1 MKKVTRHAFSKKAI
15 MITASLFVTLALI
28 TTGFAAWLI
37 SSGAS
42 GEGTGNI
49 TTATIDDAHL
59 GLTVAMAEGK
69 DFVCFGPQADDKVP
83 HIMYDPPKD
92 GEKDD
97 KEVLTATVTGT
108 IKNYVRLKE
117 FNITIKIS
125 DKALTAAGYTWT
137 ETNEGSLKNR
147 TYTYNKALTA
157 AGYTWT
163 ETNEGS
169 LKNRTYTY
177 NAEKAYISLP
187 EYAVDT
193 DGRFLPLPSNPF
205 NKTTAPKT
213 ISAGDSMFT
222 DGTTENEKKFTFDVT
237 FGWGEKFEGCN
248 PGRYLDREEGPD
260 HLPSETYTVEQKLEI
275 MTELRKL
282 FVDESGNVDA
292 ANLKFVVTVE
302 AVSK

>member
-37 SSGAS
+37 SSGTS

-49 TTATIDDAHL
+49 TTATIDDARL

-69 DFVCFGPQADDKVP
+69 DFVCFGPQADDKHPDIRYKAPVG
-83 HIMYDPPKD
+83 D
-92 GEKDD
+92 EKDD

-108 IKNYVRLKE
+108 IKNYDRLEK

-147 TYTYNKALTA
+147 TYTYN
-157 AGYTWT
+157 AG
-163 ETNEGS
+163 
-169 LKNRTYTY
+169 
-177 NAEKAYISLP
+177 NACISLP

-193 DGRFLPLPSNPF
+193 DGRFLPLPSDSS
-205 NKTTAPKT
+205 KTTAPKT

-222 DGTTENEKKFTFDVT
+222 DGATENEKKFTFDVT
-237 FGWGEKFEGCN
+237 FGWGEKFKGCN
-248 PGRYLDREEGPD
+248 PGKYLDGEVPD
-260 HLPSETYTVEQKLEI
+260 HLPDKTYTVDEKMEI
-275 MTELRKL
+275 MTELRSL
-282 FVDESGNVDA
+282 FEDESGNVDA

>member
-49 TTATIDDAHL
+49 TTATIDDARL

-69 DFVCFGPQADDKVP
+69 DFVCFGPQENDTVP
-83 HIMYDPPKD
+83 DIRYIKKE

-97 KEVLTATVTGT
+97 KEVLIAAVTGT
-108 IKNYVRLKE
+108 ITNYDRLKE

-125 DKALTAAGYTWT
+125 DKALTAAGYEWT
-137 ETNEGSLKNR
+137 KTNEGSSKSR
-147 TYTYNKALTA
+147 TYTYKP
-157 AGYTWT
+157 
-163 ETNEGS
+163 
-169 LKNRTYTY
+169 
-177 NAEKAYISLP
+177 EKAYIALP

-193 DGRFLPLPSNPF
+193 DGRFLPLPSDTS
-205 NKTTAPKT
+205 KTTAPKT
-213 ISAGDSMFT
+213 ILAEDGMFT
-222 DGTTENEKKFTFDVT
+222 AGANANEKNFTFEVE

-248 PGRYLDREEGPD
+248 PGRYLDREIAD
-260 HLPSETYTVEQKLEI
+260 HLPSKTYTVDEKKAI
-275 MTELRKL
+275 MTELRSL
-282 FVDESGNVDA
+282 FLKDGEVDA
-292 ANLKFVVTVE
+292 ESLKFVVTVE

>member
-49 TTATIDDAHL
+49 TTATIDDARL

-69 DFVCFGPQADDKVP
+69 DFVCFGPQADDKHPDIRYKAPVG
-83 HIMYDPPKD
+83 D
-92 GEKDD
+92 EKDD
-97 KEVLTATVTGT
+97 REVLVATVTGT
-108 IKNYVRLKE
+108 IKNYDRLEK

-125 DKALTAAGYTWT
+125 DKALKAAGYTWT
-137 ETNEGSLKNR
+137 ETG
-147 TYTYNKALTA
+147 
-157 AGYTWT
+157 
-163 ETNEGS
+163 EGS

-177 NAEKAYISLP
+177 NAGNACISLP

-193 DGRFLPLPSNPF
+193 DGRFLPLPSDPD

-260 HLPSETYTVEQKLEI
+260 HLPDKTYTVDEKMEI
-275 MTELRKL
+275 MTELLNL
-282 FVDESGNVDA
+282 FTKDGAEEVDA
-292 ANLKFVVTVE
+292 ENLKFLVTVE

>member
-49 TTATIDDAHL
+49 TTATIDDARL

-69 DFVCFGPQADDKVP
+69 DFVCFGPQADDTVP
-83 HIMYDPPKD
+83 HIMYEAPKE

-108 IKNYVRLKE
+108 INNYDRLKE

-147 TYTYNKALTA
+147 TYTYN
-157 AGYTWT
+157 
-163 ETNEGS
+163 
-169 LKNRTYTY
+169 
-177 NAEKAYISLP
+177 AEKACISLP

-193 DGRFLPLPSNPF
+193 DGRFLPLPSDTS
-205 NKTTAPKT
+205 KTTAPKT

-237 FGWGEKFEGCN
+237 FGWGEKFKGCN
-248 PGRYLDREEGPD
+248 PGRYLDREEAD
-260 HLPSETYTVEQKLEI
+260 HLPDKTYTVDEKKEI
-275 MTELRKL
+275 MTELRSL
-282 FVDESGNVDA
+282 FEDESKNVDA

>member
-37 SSGAS
+37 SSGTS

-49 TTATIDDAHL
+49 TTATIDDARL

-69 DFVCFGPQADDKVP
+69 DFVCFGPQADDDVP
-83 HIMYDPPKD
+83 HIMYEPPKE

-108 IKNYVRLKE
+108 IKNYDRLKE

-125 DKALTAAGYTWT
+125 DKALKAAGYTWT
-137 ETNEGSLKNR
+137 ETGEGSLKSR
-147 TYTYNKALTA
+147 TYTYTGN
-157 AGYTWT
+157 
-163 ETNEGS
+163 
-169 LKNRTYTY
+169 
-177 NAEKAYISLP
+177 AYISLP

-193 DGRFLPLPSNPF
+193 DGRFLPLPSDPS
-205 NKTTAPKT
+205 KTTAPKT
-213 ISAGDSMFT
+213 ISAGNSMFT
-222 DGTTENEKKFTFDVT
+222 DGATENEKKFTFDVT

-248 PGRYLDREEGPD
+248 PGKYLDREVAD
-260 HLPSETYTVEQKLEI
+260 HLPSKTYTVDEKMEI
-275 MTELRKL
+275 MTELRSL

-302 AVSK
+302 AVSN

>member
-42 GEGTGNI
+42 DEGTGNI
-49 TTATIDDAHL
+49 TTATIDDARL

-83 HIMYDPPKD
+83 HIMYDPSKD

-97 KEVLTATVTGT
+97 KEVLVATVTGT
-108 IKNYVRLKE
+108 IKNYDRLEK

-125 DKALTAAGYTWT
+125 DKALKAAGY
-137 ETNEGSLKNR
+137 E
-147 TYTYNKALTA
+147 
-157 AGYTWT
+157 WT

-177 NAEKAYISLP
+177 NAGNACISLP
-187 EYAVDT
+187 EYAVDK
-193 DGRFLPLPSNPF
+193 DGRFLPLPSDPF

-213 ISAGDSMFT
+213 ISAEDSMFT
-222 DGTTENEKKFTFDVT
+222 AGANANEKNFTFDVT
-237 FGWGEKFEGCN
+237 FGWGEKFKGYN
-248 PGRYLDREEGPD
+248 PGRYLDREETDKPD
-260 HLPSETYTVEQKLEI
+260 KTYTVDEKKEI
-275 MTELRKL
+275 MTELRRL

-302 AVSK
+302 AVSL

>member
-49 TTATIDDAHL
+49 TTATIDDARL

-69 DFVCFGPQADDKVP
+69 DFVCFGPQADDKHPDIRYKAPVG
-83 HIMYDPPKD
+83 D
-92 GEKDD
+92 EKDD

-108 IKNYVRLKE
+108 INNYDRLKE

-147 TYTYNKALTA
+147 TYTYN
-157 AGYTWT
+157 AG
-163 ETNEGS
+163 
-169 LKNRTYTY
+169 
-177 NAEKAYISLP
+177 NACISLP

-193 DGRFLPLPSNPF
+193 DGRFLPLPSDTS
-205 NKTTAPKT
+205 KTTAPKT

-222 DGTTENEKKFTFDVT
+222 DGATENEKKFTFDVT

-248 PGRYLDREEGPD
+248 PGRYLDREVAD
-260 HLPSETYTVEQKLEI
+260 HLPSKTYTVEQKLEI
-275 MTELRKL
+275 MTELRRL

-302 AVSK
+302 AVSN

>member
-15 MITASLFVTLALI
+15 MITASLFVTFALI

-49 TTATIDDAHL
+49 TTATIDDARL

-69 DFVCFGPQADDKVP
+69 DFVCFGPQADDTVP
-83 HIMYDPPKD
+83 HIMYEAPKE

-108 IKNYVRLKE
+108 INNYDRLKE

-147 TYTYNKALTA
+147 TYTYN
-157 AGYTWT
+157 
-163 ETNEGS
+163 
-169 LKNRTYTY
+169 
-177 NAEKAYISLP
+177 AEKACISLP

-193 DGRFLPLPSNPF
+193 DGRFLPLPSDMS
-205 NKTTAPKT
+205 KTTAPKT

-237 FGWGEKFEGCN
+237 FGWGEKFKGCN
-248 PGRYLDREEGPD
+248 PGRYLDREEAD
-260 HLPSETYTVEQKLEI
+260 HLPDKTYTVDEKKEI
-275 MTELRKL
+275 MTELRSL
-282 FVDESGNVDA
+282 FEDESKNVDA

>member
-42 GEGTGNI
+42 DEGTGNI
-49 TTATIDDAHL
+49 TTATIDDARL

-69 DFVCFGPQADDKVP
+69 DFVCFGPQADDKHPDIRYKAPVG
-83 HIMYDPPKD
+83 D
-92 GEKDD
+92 EKDD

-108 IKNYVRLKE
+108 INNYDRLKE

-147 TYTYNKALTA
+147 TYTYN
-157 AGYTWT
+157 AG
-163 ETNEGS
+163 
-169 LKNRTYTY
+169 
-177 NAEKAYISLP
+177 NACISLP

-193 DGRFLPLPSNPF
+193 DGRFLPLPSDTS
-205 NKTTAPKT
+205 KTTAPKT

-222 DGTTENEKKFTFDVT
+222 DGATENEKKFTFDVT

-248 PGRYLDREEGPD
+248 PGRYLDREVAD
-260 HLPSETYTVEQKLEI
+260 HLPSKTYTVEQKLEI
-275 MTELRKL
+275 MTELRRL

>member
-42 GEGTGNI
+42 DEGTGNI
-49 TTATIDDAHL
+49 TTATIDDARL

-69 DFVCFGPQADDKVP
+69 DFVCFGPQADDTVP
-83 HIMYDPPKD
+83 HIMYEAPKE

-97 KEVLTATVTGT
+97 REVLTATVTGT
-108 IKNYVRLKE
+108 INNYDRLKE

-147 TYTYNKALTA
+147 TYTYN
-157 AGYTWT
+157 AG
-163 ETNEGS
+163 
-169 LKNRTYTY
+169 
-177 NAEKAYISLP
+177 NACISLP

-193 DGRFLPLPSNPF
+193 DGRFLPLPSDTS
-205 NKTTAPKT
+205 KTTAPKT
-213 ISAGDSMFT
+213 ISARDSMFT

-237 FGWGEKFEGCN
+237 FGWGEKFKGCN
-248 PGRYLDREEGPD
+248 PGKYLDREVD
-260 HLPSETYTVEQKLEI
+260 DAHLPDKTYTVNEKKEI
-275 MTELRKL
+275 MTELRSL

-302 AVSK
+302 AVSL

>member
-37 SSGAS
+37 SSGTS
-42 GEGTGNI
+42 DEGTGNI
-49 TTATIDDAHL
+49 TTATIDDARL

-69 DFVCFGPQADDKVP
+69 DFVCFGPQADDTVP
-83 HIMYDPPKD
+83 HIMYEAPKE

-108 IKNYVRLKE
+108 INNYDRLKE

-137 ETNEGSLKNR
+137 ETNEGSLK
-147 TYTYNKALTA
+147 
-157 AGYTWT
+157 
-163 ETNEGS
+163 S
-169 LKNRTYTY
+169 RTYTY

-193 DGRFLPLPSNPF
+193 DGRFLPLPSDMS
-205 NKTTAPKT
+205 KTTAPKT

-222 DGTTENEKKFTFDVT
+222 DGATENEKRFTFDVT
-237 FGWGEKFEGCN
+237 FGWGEKFKGCN

-260 HLPSETYTVEQKLEI
+260 HLPDKTYTVNEKMEI
-275 MTELRKL
+275 MTELLNL
-282 FVDESGNVDA
+282 FTKDGAEEVDA
-292 ANLKFVVTVE
+292 ENLKFVVTVE

>member
-49 TTATIDDAHL
+49 TTATIDDARL

-69 DFVCFGPQADDKVP
+69 DFVCFGPQADDNHPDIRYKK
-83 HIMYDPPKD
+83 PKE

-97 KEVLTATVTGT
+97 KEVLVATVTGT
-108 IKNYVRLKE
+108 IKNYDRLKE
-117 FNITIKIS
+117 FNITIKIC

-137 ETNEGSLKNR
+137 GTNEGES
-147 TYTYNKALTA
+147 
-157 AGYTWT
+157 
-163 ETNEGS
+163 S
-169 LKNRTYTY
+169 RTYTY

-193 DGRFLPLPSNPF
+193 DGRFLPLPSDMS
-205 NKTTAPKT
+205 KTTAPKT
-213 ISAGDSMFT
+213 ISAGNSMFT

-248 PGRYLDREEGPD
+248 PGKYLDGEEPG
-260 HLPSETYTVEQKLEI
+260 HVPSETYTVEQKLEI
-275 MTELRKL
+275 MTKLRSF

-302 AVSK
+302 AVSN

>member
-49 TTATIDDAHL
+49 TTATIDDARL

-83 HIMYDPPKD
+83 HIMYDLPKE

-108 IKNYVRLKE
+108 IKNYDRLEK

-125 DKALTAAGYTWT
+125 DKALKAAGYEWT
-137 ETNEGSLKNR
+137 EPNEGSSESR
-147 TYTYNKALTA
+147 TYTYKP
-157 AGYTWT
+157 
-163 ETNEGS
+163 
-169 LKNRTYTY
+169 
-177 NAEKAYISLP
+177 EKACISLP
-187 EYAVDT
+187 EYAVDK
-193 DGRFLPLPSNPF
+193 DGRFLPLPSDPF

-248 PGRYLDREEGPD
+248 PGKYLDGEEPG
-260 HLPSETYTVEQKLEI
+260 HVPSETYTVEQKLEI
-275 MTELRKL
+275 MTELRRL

>member
-49 TTATIDDAHL
+49 TTATIDDARL

-69 DFVCFGPQADDKVP
+69 DFVCFGPQADDTVP
-83 HIMYDPPKD
+83 HIMYEAPKE

-108 IKNYVRLKE
+108 IKNYDRLKE

-147 TYTYNKALTA
+147 TYTYN
-157 AGYTWT
+157 AG
-163 ETNEGS
+163 
-169 LKNRTYTY
+169 
-177 NAEKAYISLP
+177 NACISLP

-193 DGRFLPLPSNPF
+193 DGRFLPLPSDTS
-205 NKTTAPKT
+205 KTTAPKT

-222 DGTTENEKKFTFDVT
+222 DGATENEKKFTFDVT

-248 PGRYLDREEGPD
+248 PGRYLDREVPG
-260 HLPSETYTVEQKLEI
+260 HVPSETYTVDDKLKI
-275 MTELRKL
+275 MTELLSL
-282 FVDESGNVDA
+282 FKDESGNVDA

>member
-1 MKKVTRHAFSKKAI
+1 

-37 SSGAS
+37 SSGTS

-49 TTATIDDAHL
+49 TTATIDDARL

-69 DFVCFGPQADDKVP
+69 DFVCFGPQAGDDVP
-83 HIMYDPPKD
+83 HIMYELPKE

-108 IKNYVRLKE
+108 IKNYDRLKE

-125 DKALTAAGYTWT
+125 DKALTAAGYTWP
-137 ETNEGSLKNR
+137 ETGES
-147 TYTYNKALTA
+147 
-157 AGYTWT
+157 
-163 ETNEGS
+163 S
-169 LKNRTYTY
+169 RTYTY

-193 DGRFLPLPSNPF
+193 YGRFLPLPSDTS
-205 NKTTAPKT
+205 KTTAPKT

-222 DGTTENEKKFTFDVT
+222 AGANENEKKFTFDVT
-237 FGWGEKFEGCN
+237 FGWGEKFKGCN
-248 PGRYLDREEGPD
+248 PGKYLDRE
-260 HLPSETYTVEQKLEI
+260 
-275 MTELRKL
+275 
-282 FVDESGNVDA
+282 VDDA
-292 ANLKFVVTVE
+292 HIP
-302 AVSK
+302 

>member
-49 TTATIDDAHL
+49 TTATIDDARL

-69 DFVCFGPQADDKVP
+69 DFVCFGPQADDNHPDIRYK
-83 HIMYDPPKD
+83 KTKE
-92 GEKDD
+92 GEKGD
-97 KEVLTATVTGT
+97 KEVLVATVTGT
-108 IKNYVRLKE
+108 IKNYDRLEK

-125 DKALTAAGYTWT
+125 DKALKAAGYEWT
-137 ETNEGSLKNR
+137 GTNEGES
-147 TYTYNKALTA
+147 
-157 AGYTWT
+157 
-163 ETNEGS
+163 S
-169 LKNRTYTY
+169 RTYTY

-193 DGRFLPLPSNPF
+193 AGRFLPLPSNPDNPD

-213 ISAGDSMFT
+213 ILATDSMFT
-222 DGTTENEKKFTFDVT
+222 AGANENEKKFTFDVT

-248 PGRYLDREEGPD
+248 PGKYLDRELTD

-275 MTELRKL
+275 MTELRRL

>member
-83 HIMYDPPKD
+83 HIMYELPKE

-108 IKNYVRLKE
+108 IKNYDRLEK

-137 ETNEGSLKNR
+137 ETNEGSLK
-147 TYTYNKALTA
+147 
-157 AGYTWT
+157 
-163 ETNEGS
+163 S
-169 LKNRTYTY
+169 RTYTY

-193 DGRFLPLPSNPF
+193 DGRFLPLPSDPD

-213 ISAGDSMFT
+213 ISAGNSMFT

-275 MTELRKL
+275 MTELRRL

>member
-49 TTATIDDAHL
+49 TTATIDDARL

-69 DFVCFGPQADDKVP
+69 DFVCFGPQAGDNVP
-83 HIMYDPPKD
+83 DIRYKAPVGD
-92 GEKDD
+92 EKDD
-97 KEVLTATVTGT
+97 REVLVATVTGT
-108 IKNYVRLKE
+108 IKNYDRLEK

-125 DKALTAAGYTWT
+125 DKALKAAGYTWT
-137 ETNEGSLKNR
+137 ETG
-147 TYTYNKALTA
+147 
-157 AGYTWT
+157 
-163 ETNEGS
+163 EGS

-177 NAEKAYISLP
+177 NAGNACISLP

-193 DGRFLPLPSNPF
+193 DGRFLPLPSDPS

-222 DGTTENEKKFTFDVT
+222 DGTTQNEKKFTFDVT

-275 MTELRKL
+275 MTELRRL

>member
-42 GEGTGNI
+42 DEGTGNI
-49 TTATIDDAHL
+49 TTATIDDARL

-83 HIMYDPPKD
+83 HIMYDPSKD

-97 KEVLTATVTGT
+97 KEVLVATVTGT
-108 IKNYVRLKE
+108 IKNYDRLEK

-125 DKALTAAGYTWT
+125 DKALKAAGY
-137 ETNEGSLKNR
+137 E
-147 TYTYNKALTA
+147 
-157 AGYTWT
+157 WT

-177 NAEKAYISLP
+177 NAGNACISLP
-187 EYAVDT
+187 EYAVDK
-193 DGRFLPLPSNPF
+193 DGRFLPLPSDTS
-205 NKTTAPKT
+205 KTTAPKT
-213 ISAGDSMFT
+213 ILATDSMFT
-222 DGTTENEKKFTFDVT
+222 AGATENEKKFTFDVT
-237 FGWGEKFEGCN
+237 FGWCEKFEGCN
-248 PGRYLDREEGPD
+248 PGKYLDGEVPG
-260 HLPSETYTVEQKLEI
+260 HVPSETYTVDDKLKI
-275 MTELRKL
+275 MTELLSL

-292 ANLKFVVTVE
+292 DNLKFVVTVE
-302 AVSK
+302 AVSN

>member
-37 SSGAS
+37 SSGTS

-49 TTATIDDAHL
+49 TTATIDDARL

-69 DFVCFGPQADDKVP
+69 DFVCFGPPADDDVP
-83 HIMYDPPKD
+83 HIMYELPKE

-108 IKNYVRLKE
+108 IRNYDRLKE

-125 DKALTAAGYTWT
+125 DKALKAAGYTWP
-137 ETNEGSLKNR
+137 ETGES
-147 TYTYNKALTA
+147 
-157 AGYTWT
+157 
-163 ETNEGS
+163 S
-169 LKNRTYTY
+169 RTYTY

-193 DGRFLPLPSNPF
+193 YGRFLPLPSDTS
-205 NKTTAPKT
+205 KTTAPKT
-213 ISAGDSMFT
+213 ISAEDSMFT
-222 DGTTENEKKFTFDVT
+222 AGANANEKNFTFDVT
-237 FGWGEKFEGCN
+237 FGWGEKFKGCN
-248 PGRYLDREEGPD
+248 PGKYLDRELAD

-275 MTELRKL
+275 MTELRRL

>member
-49 TTATIDDAHL
+49 TTATIDDARL

-69 DFVCFGPQADDKVP
+69 DFVCFGPQADDNHPDIRYKK
-83 HIMYDPPKD
+83 PKA

-108 IKNYVRLKE
+108 IKNYDRLKE

-137 ETNEGSLKNR
+137 GTNEGES
-147 TYTYNKALTA
+147 
-157 AGYTWT
+157 
-163 ETNEGS
+163 S
-169 LKNRTYTY
+169 RTYTY

-193 DGRFLPLPSNPF
+193 DGRFLPLPSDMS
-205 NKTTAPKT
+205 KTTAPKT

-222 DGTTENEKKFTFDVT
+222 DGATENEKRFTFDVT
-237 FGWGEKFEGCN
+237 FGWGEKFKGCN

-260 HLPSETYTVEQKLEI
+260 HLPDKTYTVDEKMEI
-275 MTELRKL
+275 MTKLRSL
-282 FVDESGNVDA
+282 FEDGSGNVDA
-292 ANLKFVVTVE
+292 DNLKFVVTVE
-302 AVSK
+302 AVSN

>member
-37 SSGAS
+37 SSGTS

-49 TTATIDDAHL
+49 TTATIDDARL

-83 HIMYDPPKD
+83 HIMYDPPKE
-92 GEKDD
+92 GEKED

-108 IKNYVRLKE
+108 INNYDRLKE

-137 ETNEGSLKNR
+137 ETGEGSLKSR
-147 TYTYNKALTA
+147 TYTYS
-157 AGYTWT
+157 AG
-163 ETNEGS
+163 
-169 LKNRTYTY
+169 
-177 NAEKAYISLP
+177 NACISLP

-193 DGRFLPLPSNPF
+193 DGRFLPLPSDKS
-205 NKTTAPKT
+205 KTTAPKT

-222 DGTTENEKKFTFDVT
+222 DGATENEKKFTFDVT
-237 FGWGEKFEGCN
+237 FGWGEKFKGCN
-248 PGRYLDREEGPD
+248 PGKYLDRELPD
-260 HLPSETYTVEQKLEI
+260 HLPDKTYTVDEKMEI
-275 MTELRKL
+275 MTELRSL
-282 FVDESGNVDA
+282 FEDGSGNVDA

-302 AVSK
+302 AVSL

>member
-92 GEKDD
+92 GKKDD

-125 DKALTAAGYTWT
+125 DKALTAAGYEWT
-137 ETNEGSLKNR
+137 ETGEGSSKSR
-147 TYTYNKALTA
+147 TYTY
-157 AGYTWT
+157 
-163 ETNEGS
+163 S
-169 LKNRTYTY
+169 
-177 NAEKAYISLP
+177 AEKAYIALP
-187 EYAVDT
+187 GYAVDT
-193 DGRFLPLPSNPF
+193 DGRFLPLPSDTS
-205 NKTTAPKT
+205 KTTAPKT
-213 ISAGDSMFT
+213 ISAEDSMFT
-222 DGTTENEKKFTFDVT
+222 AGANANEKNFTFDVT
-237 FGWGEKFEGCN
+237 FGWGEKFKGCN
-248 PGRYLDREEGPD
+248 PGKYLDREEGPD

-275 MTELRKL
+275 MTELRRL

>member
-42 GEGTGNI
+42 DEGTGNI
-49 TTATIDDAHL
+49 TTATIDDARL

-69 DFVCFGPQADDKVP
+69 DFVCFGPQADDNHPDIRYKK
-83 HIMYDPPKD
+83 PKA

-108 IKNYVRLKE
+108 IKNYDRLEK

-137 ETNEGSLKNR
+137 GTNEGES
-147 TYTYNKALTA
+147 
-157 AGYTWT
+157 
-163 ETNEGS
+163 S
-169 LKNRTYTY
+169 RTYTY

-193 DGRFLPLPSNPF
+193 DGRFLPLPSDMS
-205 NKTTAPKT
+205 KTTAPKT

-222 DGTTENEKKFTFDVT
+222 DGATENEKRFTFDVT
-237 FGWGEKFEGCN
+237 FGWGEKFKGCN

-260 HLPSETYTVEQKLEI
+260 HLPDKTYTVDEKMEI
-275 MTELRKL
+275 MTKLRSL
-282 FVDESGNVDA
+282 FEDGSGNVDA
-292 ANLKFVVTVE
+292 DNLKFVVTVE
-302 AVSK
+302 AVSN

>member
-49 TTATIDDAHL
+49 TTATIDDARL

-69 DFVCFGPQADDKVP
+69 DFVCFGPQADDIVP
-83 HIMYDPPKD
+83 DIRYRAPKE

-97 KEVLTATVTGT
+97 KEVLVATVTGT
-108 IKNYVRLKE
+108 IKNYDRLKE
-117 FNITIKIS
+117 FKITIKIS

-147 TYTYNKALTA
+147 TYTYN
-157 AGYTWT
+157 AG
-163 ETNEGS
+163 
-169 LKNRTYTY
+169 
-177 NAEKAYISLP
+177 NACISLP
-187 EYAVDT
+187 EYAVDK
-193 DGRFLPLPSNPF
+193 DGRFLPLPSDPS

-222 DGTTENEKKFTFDVT
+222 AGANENEKKFSFDVT
-237 FGWGEKFEGCN
+237 FGWGAKFEGYN
-248 PGRYLDREEGPD
+248 PGKYLDGEIPD
-260 HLPSETYTVEQKLEI
+260 HSPDEIFAGASTLEEIVDIKKEI
-275 MTELRKL
+275 MTELRSL

>member
-42 GEGTGNI
+42 DEGTGNI
-49 TTATIDDAHL
+49 TTATIDDARL

-69 DFVCFGPQADDKVP
+69 DFVCFGPQADDDVP
-83 HIMYDPPKD
+83 HIMYEPPKE

-108 IKNYVRLKE
+108 IKNYDRLKE

-125 DKALTAAGYTWT
+125 DKALKAAGYTWP
-137 ETNEGSLKNR
+137 ETGES
-147 TYTYNKALTA
+147 
-157 AGYTWT
+157 
-163 ETNEGS
+163 S
-169 LKNRTYTY
+169 RTYTY

-193 DGRFLPLPSNPF
+193 YGRFLPLPSDTS
-205 NKTTAPKT
+205 KTTAPKT

-222 DGTTENEKKFTFDVT
+222 AGANENEKKFTFDVT
-237 FGWGEKFEGCN
+237 FGWGEKFKGCN
-248 PGRYLDREEGPD
+248 PGKYLDREVD
-260 HLPSETYTVEQKLEI
+260 DAHLPDKTYTVNEKKEI
-275 MTELRKL
+275 MTELRSL
-282 FVDESGNVDA
+282 FEDGSGNVDA
-292 ANLKFVVTVE
+292 DNLKFVVTVE

>member
-49 TTATIDDAHL
+49 TTATIDDARL

-69 DFVCFGPQADDKVP
+69 DFVCFGPQADDTVP
-83 HIMYDPPKD
+83 HIMYEAPKE

-108 IKNYVRLKE
+108 IKNYDRLEK

-137 ETNEGSLKNR
+137 GTNEGES
-147 TYTYNKALTA
+147 
-157 AGYTWT
+157 
-163 ETNEGS
+163 S
-169 LKNRTYTY
+169 RTYTY

-193 DGRFLPLPSNPF
+193 DGRFLPLPSDPD

-222 DGTTENEKKFTFDVT
+222 AGANKNEKKFTFDVT
-237 FGWGEKFEGCN
+237 FGWGEKFKGCN
-248 PGRYLDREEGPD
+248 PGKYLDREVD
-260 HLPSETYTVEQKLEI
+260 DAHLPDKTYTVNEKKEI
-275 MTELRKL
+275 MTELRSL

>member
-49 TTATIDDAHL
+49 TTATIDDARL

-69 DFVCFGPQADDKVP
+69 DFVCFGPQADDKHPDIRYKAPVG
-83 HIMYDPPKD
+83 D
-92 GEKDD
+92 EKDD
-97 KEVLTATVTGT
+97 REVLVATVTGT
-108 IKNYVRLKE
+108 IKNYDRLEK

-137 ETNEGSLKNR
+137 GTNEGES
-147 TYTYNKALTA
+147 
-157 AGYTWT
+157 
-163 ETNEGS
+163 S
-169 LKNRTYTY
+169 RTYTY

-193 DGRFLPLPSNPF
+193 DGRFLPLPSDMS
-205 NKTTAPKT
+205 KTTAPKT

-222 DGTTENEKKFTFDVT
+222 DGATENEKRFTFDVT
-237 FGWGEKFEGCN
+237 FGWGEKFKGCN

-260 HLPSETYTVEQKLEI
+260 HLPDKTYTVDEKKEI
-275 MTELRKL
+275 MTELRSL

-302 AVSK
+302 AVSL

>member
-42 GEGTGNI
+42 GESTGNI
-49 TTATIDDAHL
+49 TTATIDDARL

-69 DFVCFGPQADDKVP
+69 DFVCFGPQAGDNHPDIRYKK
-83 HIMYDPPKD
+83 PKA

-108 IKNYVRLKE
+108 IKNYDRLKE

-125 DKALTAAGYTWT
+125 DKALTAAGYTCT
-137 ETNEGSLKNR
+137 GTNEGES
-147 TYTYNKALTA
+147 
-157 AGYTWT
+157 
-163 ETNEGS
+163 S
-169 LKNRTYTY
+169 RTYTY

-193 DGRFLPLPSNPF
+193 DGRFLPLPSDMS
-205 NKTTAPKT
+205 KTTAPKT

-222 DGTTENEKKFTFDVT
+222 DGATENEKRFTFDVT

-260 HLPSETYTVEQKLEI
+260 HLPDKTYTVDEKMEI
-275 MTELRKL
+275 MTKLRSL
-282 FVDESGNVDA
+282 FEDGSGNVDA
-292 ANLKFVVTVE
+292 DNLKFVVTVE
-302 AVSK
+302 AVSN

>member
-49 TTATIDDAHL
+49 TTATIDDARL

-69 DFVCFGPQADDKVP
+69 DFVCFGPQADDNVP
-83 HIMYDPPKD
+83 DIRYKAPVGD
-92 GEKDD
+92 EKDD
-97 KEVLTATVTGT
+97 REVLVATVTGT
-108 IKNYVRLKE
+108 IKNYDRLEK

-125 DKALTAAGYTWT
+125 D
-137 ETNEGSLKNR
+137 
-147 TYTYNKALTA
+147 KALTA

-193 DGRFLPLPSNPF
+193 DGRFLPLPSDTS
-205 NKTTAPKT
+205 KTTAPKT

-222 DGTTENEKKFTFDVT
+222 DGATENEKKFTFDVT
-237 FGWGEKFEGCN
+237 FGWGEKFKGCN
-248 PGRYLDREEGPD
+248 PGKYLDGEIPD
-260 HLPSETYTVEQKLEI
+260 HSPDEIFAGASTLEEIVDIKNDI
-275 MTELRKL
+275 MTELRRL

>member
-42 GEGTGNI
+42 GESTGNI
-49 TTATIDDAHL
+49 TTATIDDARL

-69 DFVCFGPQADDKVP
+69 DFVCFGPQADDNHPDIRYKK
-83 HIMYDPPKD
+83 PKA

-108 IKNYVRLKE
+108 IKNYDRLKE

-137 ETNEGSLKNR
+137 GTNEGES
-147 TYTYNKALTA
+147 
-157 AGYTWT
+157 
-163 ETNEGS
+163 S
-169 LKNRTYTY
+169 RTYTY

-193 DGRFLPLPSNPF
+193 DGRFLPLPSDMS
-205 NKTTAPKT
+205 KTTAPKT
-213 ISAGDSMFT
+213 ISAGDSKFT
-222 DGTTENEKKFTFDVT
+222 DGATENEKRFTFDVT
-237 FGWGEKFEGCN
+237 FGWGEKFKGCN
-248 PGRYLDREEGPD
+248 PGKYLDGEEAD
-260 HLPSETYTVEQKLEI
+260 HLPDKTYTVDDKMEI
-275 MTELRKL
+275 MTKLRSL
-282 FVDESGNVDA
+282 FEDGSGNVDA
-292 ANLKFVVTVE
+292 DNLKFVVTVE
-302 AVSK
+302 AVSN

>member
-37 SSGAS
+37 SSGTS

-49 TTATIDDAHL
+49 TTATIDDARL

-69 DFVCFGPQADDKVP
+69 DFVCFGPQAGDDVP
-83 HIMYDPPKD
+83 HIMYELPKE

-108 IKNYVRLKE
+108 IKNYDRLKE

-125 DKALTAAGYTWT
+125 DKALTAAGYTWP
-137 ETNEGSLKNR
+137 ETGES
-147 TYTYNKALTA
+147 
-157 AGYTWT
+157 
-163 ETNEGS
+163 S
-169 LKNRTYTY
+169 RTYTY

-193 DGRFLPLPSNPF
+193 YGRFLPLPSDTS
-205 NKTTAPKT
+205 KTTAPKT

-222 DGTTENEKKFTFDVT
+222 AGANENEKKFTFDVT
-237 FGWGEKFEGCN
+237 FGWGEKFKGCN
-248 PGRYLDREEGPD
+248 PGKYLDREVD
-260 HLPSETYTVEQKLEI
+260 DAHLPDKTYTVNEKKEI
-275 MTELRKL
+275 MTELRSL

>member
-42 GEGTGNI
+42 DEGTGNI
-49 TTATIDDAHL
+49 TTATIDDARL

-108 IKNYVRLKE
+108 IKNYDRLKE
-117 FNITIKIS
+117 FKITIKIS

-137 ETNEGSLKNR
+137 GTNEGES
-147 TYTYNKALTA
+147 
-157 AGYTWT
+157 
-163 ETNEGS
+163 S
-169 LKNRTYTY
+169 RTYTY

-193 DGRFLPLPSNPF
+193 DGRFLPLPSNPA

-213 ISAGDSMFT
+213 ILATDSMFT
-222 DGTTENEKKFTFDVT
+222 AGANENEKKFTFDVT

-275 MTELRKL
+275 MTELRRL
-282 FVDESGNVDA
+282 FEDESGNVDA

>member
-49 TTATIDDAHL
+49 TTATIDDARL
-59 GLTVAMAEGK
+59 GLTVAMVEGK
-69 DFVCFGPQADDKVP
+69 DFVCFGPQADDNHPDIRYKGPVG
-83 HIMYDPPKD
+83 D
-92 GEKDD
+92 EKDD
-97 KEVLTATVTGT
+97 REVLVATVTGT
-108 IKNYVRLKE
+108 INNYDRLEK

-137 ETNEGSLKNR
+137 ETNEGSLK
-147 TYTYNKALTA
+147 
-157 AGYTWT
+157 
-163 ETNEGS
+163 S
-169 LKNRTYTY
+169 RTYTY
-177 NAEKAYISLP
+177 NAGNACISLP

-193 DGRFLPLPSNPF
+193 DGRFLPLPSDTS
-205 NKTTAPKT
+205 KTTAPKT

-222 DGTTENEKKFTFDVT
+222 DGATENEKKFTFDVT

-248 PGRYLDREEGPD
+248 PGRYLDREVAD
-260 HLPSETYTVEQKLEI
+260 HLPSKTYTVNEKMEI
-275 MTELRKL
+275 MTELRRL
-282 FVDESGNVDA
+282 FEDESKNVDA
-292 ANLKFVVTVE
+292 DNLKFVVTVE

>member
-37 SSGAS
+37 SSGKT
-42 GEGTGNI
+42 GESTGNI
-49 TTATIDDAHL
+49 TTATIDDARL

-69 DFVCFGPQADDKVP
+69 DFVCFGPQADDDHPDIRYK
-83 HIMYDPPKD
+83 PPVGD
-92 GEKDD
+92 EKDD

-108 IKNYVRLKE
+108 IKNYDRLEK

-137 ETNEGSLKNR
+137 GTNEGES
-147 TYTYNKALTA
+147 
-157 AGYTWT
+157 
-163 ETNEGS
+163 S
-169 LKNRTYTY
+169 RTYTY
-177 NAEKAYISLP
+177 NAEKACISLP

-193 DGRFLPLPSNPF
+193 DGRFLPLPSDPD

-222 DGTTENEKKFTFDVT
+222 AGANENEKKFSFDVT
-237 FGWGEKFEGCN
+237 FGWGAKFEGYN
-248 PGRYLDREEGPD
+248 PGKYLDGEIPD
-260 HLPSETYTVEQKLEI
+260 HSPDEIFAGASTLEEIVDIKKEI
-275 MTELRKL
+275 MTELRSL

>member
-49 TTATIDDAHL
+49 TTATIDDARL

-69 DFVCFGPQADDKVP
+69 DFVCFGPQADDKHPDIRYKAPVG
-83 HIMYDPPKD
+83 D
-92 GEKDD
+92 EKDD
-97 KEVLTATVTGT
+97 REVLVATVTGT
-108 IKNYVRLKE
+108 INNYDRLEK

-125 DKALTAAGYTWT
+125 DKALTAAGYTW
-137 ETNEGSLKNR
+137 
-147 TYTYNKALTA
+147 A
-157 AGYTWT
+157 

-193 DGRFLPLPSNPF
+193 AGRFLPLPSDPS
-205 NKTTAPKT
+205 KTTAPKT

-222 DGTTENEKKFTFDVT
+222 DGATENEKKFTFDVT
-237 FGWGEKFEGCN
+237 FGWGEKFKGCN
-248 PGRYLDREEGPD
+248 PGKYLDGELAD
-260 HLPSETYTVEQKLEI
+260 HLPDKTYTVNEKKEI
-275 MTELRKL
+275 MTELRSL
-282 FVDESGNVDA
+282 FEDESGNVDA

>member
-49 TTATIDDAHL
+49 TTATIDDARL

-69 DFVCFGPQADDKVP
+69 DFVCFGPQADDTVP
-83 HIMYDPPKD
+83 HIMYEAPKV

-108 IKNYVRLKE
+108 INNYDRLKE

-137 ETNEGSLKNR
+137 ETNEGSLK
-147 TYTYNKALTA
+147 
-157 AGYTWT
+157 
-163 ETNEGS
+163 S
-169 LKNRTYTY
+169 RTYTY

-193 DGRFLPLPSNPF
+193 AGRFLPLPSDTS
-205 NKTTAPKT
+205 KTTAPKT

-222 DGTTENEKKFTFDVT
+222 DGTTENEKRFTFDVT
-237 FGWGEKFEGCN
+237 FGWGEKFKGCN

-260 HLPSETYTVEQKLEI
+260 HLPDKTYTVDEKMEI
-275 MTELRKL
+275 MTELRSL
-282 FVDESGNVDA
+282 FEDESKNVDA